1 MRYVNDFLTVLDV
14 TNGSGR
20 WYLWWSG
27 FFANVTIFAAVIV
40 FYRKH
45 NCHVRSRLRLGSH
58 PAVDENGV
66 QHVVC
71 RRHHPDLGA
80 GHRLHPAQ
88 LVTSGM
94 TSPKARQVTSAPRG
108 AR

>member
-1 MRYVNDFLTVLDV
+1 MRFVNDFLTFLGV

-27 FFANVTIFAAVIV
+27 FFANVTIFTAVIV
-40 FYRKH
+40 FYRRH
-45 NCHVRSRLRLGSH
+45 NCRVHGCPRLGSH
-58 PAVDENGV
+58 PAVDEKGV

-71 RRHHPDLGA
+71 RHHHPDLGPR
-80 GHRLHPAQ
+80 HRLYADQ
-88 LVTSGM
+88 LIGTAAMSQQ
-94 TSPKARQVTSAPRG
+94 SSARGPREG

>member
-1 MRYVNDFLTVLDV
+1 MRYVNDFLTLLGV

-27 FFANVTIFAAVIV
+27 FFANVTIFAAVVV
-40 FYRKH
+40 FYRRH
-45 NCHVRSRLRLGSH
+45 NCHVHSCLRLGSH

-71 RRHHPDLGA
+71 RHHHPDLGA
-80 GHRLHPAQ
+80 GHRLRPDQ
-88 LVTSGM
+88 LVTTGASQ
-94 TSPKARQVTSAPRG
+94 RQVTAGPG
-108 AR
+108 ATK

>member
-1 MRYVNDFLTVLDV
+1 MRFVNDFLTFLGV

-27 FFANVTIFAAVIV
+27 FFANVTIFSAVII

-45 NCHVRSRLRLGSH
+45 NCHVHSCLRLGSH
-58 PAVDENGV
+58 PAVDANGV
-66 QHVVC
+66 QHIVC

-80 GHRLHPAQ
+80 GHRLRPGH
-88 LVTSGM
+88 LVATDAATSQ
-94 TSPKARQVTSAPRG
+94 TSTTAAGGGTR
-108 AR
+108 

>member
-1 MRYVNDFLTVLDV
+1 MRRYVARMRYVNDFLTFLGV

-27 FFANVTIFAAVIV
+27 IFGNVTIFAAVIV

-45 NCHVRSRLRLGSH
+45 NCHVHTCLRLGSH
-58 PAVDENGV
+58 KAVDVNGV
-66 QHVVC
+66 EHVVC

-80 GHRLHPAQ
+80 AHRLHADQ
-88 LVTSGM
+88 LVPTE
-94 TSPKARQVTSAPRG
+94 PVRSA
-108 AR
+108 